1 MKQWAINLLLFILVC
16 LALLFAILKITPFE
30 ITGDTYIGTIVSLLS
45 LAVAFVIG
53 YQIYNAIELKREIKE
68 QREKYNDII
77 KRNEDTERTLKQHE
91 YVMQEGFDVISSL
104 IRYNSKQSFNVA
116 NEAFLF
122 MHQALVSSIETDR
135 TDYGWIF
142 SYLRLYISEMNG
154 QAFALGYLN
163 QKGTWYVNTAGEN
176 EGKKIQEVIDE
187 YTKPIKDNDQ
197 IIRNNKN
204 FCKIQF
210 EYERIMSLFYRR
222 LADIVQNPLKD
233 ISPEENDKILN
244 YE

>member
-1 MKQWAINLLLFILVC
+1 
-16 LALLFAILKITPFE
+16 
-30 ITGDTYIGTIVSLLS
+30 
-45 LAVAFVIG
+45 
-53 YQIYNAIELKREIKE
+53 
-68 QREKYNDII
+68 
-77 KRNEDTERTLKQHE
+77 
-91 YVMQEGFDVISSL
+91 
-104 IRYNSKQSFNVA
+104 
-116 NEAFLF
+116 
-122 MHQALVSSIETDR
+122 
-135 TDYGWIF
+135 
-142 SYLRLYISEMNG
+142 MNG

-187 YTKPIKDNDQ
+187 YTKPIKDNDR

-210 EYERIMSLFYRR
+210 EYERIMSLFYKR